1 MEERL
6 LEPVTYYKQIKGKD
20 IRTLISNALGEI
32 LQIPQKDVDDVINFI
47 NNMHNSSLVI
57 DDIQDNSLLR
67 RNHEC
72 AHIKYGIPLALN
84 SGYLCIFKTLFE
96 SFTLITNNL
105 EITEKTK
112 NNAMLHII
120 ENLYLAHV
128 GQGMDIYFTKN
139 QIIPSLDEFYKM
151 IEYKTGT
158 LFTIILDIL
167 LIKSKNIVIKR
178 NKDVLRQCLIKLSY
192 FFQIRDDYINLVD
205 REYWKD
211 KGVCQDFDE
220 KKISFLITYYCH
232 YKLPEHESIIEKLN
246 ASAFND
252 DNKWILLKIFHDNGL
267 FDMIYDELTMLKTEI
282 LDIMNLQYIFDML
295 PYKRSEFF
303 S

>member
-20 IRTLISNALGEI
+20 IRTLISNTLGEI

-57 DDIQDNSLLR
+57 DDIQDNSFLR

-96 SFTLITNNL
+96 SFTSITNNL

-112 NNAMLHII
+112 NNTMLLII

-151 IEYKTGT
+151 IEYKTGI
-158 LFTIILDIL
+158 LFTITLDVL
-167 LIKSKNIVIKR
+167 LIKSKNVVIKR

-220 KKISFLITYYCH
+220 KKISFLIAYYYH
-232 YKLPEHESIIEKLN
+232 YKLPGYESIIEKLN

-252 DNKWILLKIFHDNGL
+252 NNKWILLKIFHDNGL
-267 FDMIYDELTMLKTEI
+267 FDIIHDVLTILKTEI
-282 LDIMNLQYIFDML
+282 LDIMNLQYVFDML
-295 PYKRSEFF
+295 PYKRSELF